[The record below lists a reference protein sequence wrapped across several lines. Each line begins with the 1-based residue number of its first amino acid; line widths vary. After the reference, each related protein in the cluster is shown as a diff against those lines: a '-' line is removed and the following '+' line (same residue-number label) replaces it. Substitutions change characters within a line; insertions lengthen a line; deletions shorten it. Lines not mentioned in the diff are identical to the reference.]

1 MSMYVI
7 DIDLSAN
14 VQINSLMEGFELL
27 QKIEVNIQFHPSNSR
42 WQTYGH
48 ISQLLKQSNN
58 ELRKKGD

>member
-1 MSMYVI
+1 MCRYIRMNTQMSMYVI

-42 WQTYGH
+42 
-48 ISQLLKQSNN
+48 
-58 ELRKKGD
+58 